1 MITYA
6 IVVLEFTLFTESGVM
21 LSGTDHL
28 GKNCSHDSFYTLT
41 HDAKCNGWEG
51 ISYADCQRKCIL
63 NELPTPCKN
72 HPNVS
77 APSSGCGFASWNRK
91 TQWCHLAGNYC
102 ILSPDPD
109 SIVWETFKIGN
120 DYPGYIFLLSLIITY
135 SAVA

>member
-1 MITYA
+1 MITSA
-6 IVVLEFTLFTESGVM
+6 IAVLEFTLFTEPGVM
-21 LSGTDHL
+21 LSGDNHP
-28 GKNCSHDSFYTLT
+28 GKNCSRDSFYTLT

-77 APSSGCGFASWNRK
+77 VPSSGCGFATWNRK
-91 TQWCHLAGNYC
+91 TQWCHLGGNYC

-120 DYPGYIFLLSLIITY
+120 DYLGYIRVS
-135 SAVA
+135 